1 MTTGRGHWLR
11 WAGLVFLL
19 LACGLGAYLVWGNPT
34 VVDAP
39 NGELSS
45 ESNGTAD
52 WTHIGAL
59 GIAAADFDETGCYSA
74 PVSPKSGQQAVE
86 QIAKILRQR
95 GLSVRVVGREQ
106 LIKMD
111 AEEQASLRASGQAIE
126 FGFVN
131 EATRAVPRDQVATCN
146 PTDKASPVL
155 AKTLRKLGIDTLLVA
170 SEQSSSSPA
179 RWSILIF
186 SQAQASVELESTLV
200 LQDGR
205 RIWRGVGTA
214 YSYLRDQ
221 KSFLSWL
228 VGAEPSLAATR
239 SIAIHRLIDAMHLPA
254 AR

>member
-1 MTTGRGHWLR
+1 MKTGRWRRRR
-11 WAGLVFLL
+11 WVGLALLL
-19 LACGLGAYLVWGNPT
+19 LASGLGAYLVWGNPT
-34 VVDAP
+34 VIDAP

-52 WTHIGAL
+52 WTHIGSL

-74 PVSPKSGQQAVE
+74 PVSPKPGEQAIE
-86 QIAKILRQR
+86 GIAEILRQR
-95 GLSVRVVGREQ
+95 GLSVRVLGREQ

-131 EATRAVPRDQVATCN
+131 EATRAVPRDQVALCS
-146 PTDKASPVL
+146 PADKASPVL

-179 RWSILIF
+179 RWGIMIF
-186 SQAQASVELESTLV
+186 SPAQASVELESTLV

-205 RIWRGVGTA
+205 RTWRGAGTA
-214 YSYLRDQ
+214 YSYLRDR
-221 KSFLSWL
+221 KAFLFWL

-239 SIAIHRLIDAMHLPA
+239 SIAMQRLIDAMHLPA